1 MQDDRLSQSLRRLRG
16 AVSAH
21 VTPKNTV
28 RATLATAAISLS
40 SFFISQNK
48 EQLAAGLALAEPQV
62 GTLLERPENIRW
74 GFAIDH
80 FNVFEDKFEQGDVL
94 GKILNTQGGLTA
106 TEIDLLV
113 KNAKG
118 NFNISSLQTGKKFT
132 ILSTNPGQAQWMI
145 YEPNAYEFVTF
156 QLTAPFKVEKHLRD
170 VQTETRSASGVLE
183 SSFWQAMT
191 DNGLSDEVADKMI
204 DILAASVDFY
214 RQKPGDRFKVVYEQH
229 TVEGKEVGTGKVLA
243 AVYERDG
250 KPAYAFRFDN
260 TFEKKTDYYDAEGRP
275 ARKAFLKSPV
285 KFSRISSGF
294 SMNRLHPVLGYNRP
308 HFGTDY
314 AASYGTPIMAVAD
327 GTVLEACRRG
337 GNGNFVKIRHDK
349 TYETQYLHMQ
359 GFAKGIRPGAHV
371 TQGQTIGYVGSTGLA
386 TGPHV
391 CFRFWK
397 NGNQVNWLK
406 LDLPN
411 AEPMKGDALA
421 AFQTEKDRLIQLLDK
436 VEYRTQAE
444 IFAENQKVTA
454 KAKP

>member
-1 MQDDRLSQSLRRLRG
+1 MQDDLLSQSLRRLRG
-16 AVSAH
+16 AVLTH

-28 RATLATAAISLS
+28 RVTLATAAISLAT
-40 SFFISQNK
+40 FFISTNK
-48 EQLAAGLALAEPQV
+48 DQLAAGLALAEPQIGV
-62 GTLLERPENIRW
+62 IFDRPENIRW
-74 GFAIDH
+74 GFALDH
-80 FNVFEDKFEQGDVL
+80 FNVFEDKFKSGDIL
-94 GKILNTQGGLTA
+94 GKILQAQGLSTND
-106 TEIDLLV
+106 IDLLV

-118 NFNISSLQTGKKFT
+118 NFNISSLQTGKKYTF
-132 ILSTNPGQAQWMI
+132 LSTRADHADWLV
-145 YEPNAYEFVTF
+145 YEPNPYEFVTF
-156 QLTAPFKVEKHLRD
+156 QLNAPFKVETHKRD

-191 DNGLSDEVADKMI
+191 DNGLSDDVADKMI

-229 TVEGKEVGTGKVLA
+229 LVEGKEVGTGKVLA
-243 AVYERDG
+243 ALYERDG

-260 TFEKKTDYYDAEGRP
+260 SFEKKTDYYDAEGRP

-294 SMNRLHPVLGYNRP
+294 SMNRLHPVLGYHRP

-359 GFAKGIRPGAHV
+359 GFAKGIRPGTHV
-371 TQGQTIGYVGSTGLA
+371 SQGQTIGYVGSTGLA

-411 AEPMKGDALA
+411 ADPMKGDALA
-421 AFQTEKDRLIQLLDK
+421 AFQIERERLTQLLNK
-436 VEYRTQAE
+436 VEFRTQAE
-444 IFAENQKVTA
+444 IFAENQKSNP